1 MSQPLNAL
9 GSSSPWIVY
18 ETDSEIEELLGRLK
32 DCDPKEK
39 NAQLDRG
46 QAWRAF
52 VKSVATIYKVCFFF
66 LSLLH
71 VYCSITVHSAISKY
85 I

>member
-39 NAQLDRG
+39 EPRDSIMLGPKYRP
-46 QAWRAF
+46 R
-52 VKSVATIYKVCFFF
+52 
-66 LSLLH
+66 
-71 VYCSITVHSAISKY
+71 VY
-85 I
+85 